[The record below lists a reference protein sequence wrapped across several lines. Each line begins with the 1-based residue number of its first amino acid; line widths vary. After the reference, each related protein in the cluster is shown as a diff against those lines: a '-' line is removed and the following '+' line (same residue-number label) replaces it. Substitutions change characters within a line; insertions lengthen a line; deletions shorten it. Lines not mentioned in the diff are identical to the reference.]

1 MYCRAAIAMLF
12 LRAVLSAVPQAQ
24 PPDAAPG
31 PVVLKSASHA
41 VQLDVFVSDSS
52 RHPVH
57 GLQKSN
63 FVVKDNGRPR
73 DIRIFSGEIDT
84 NQAAQS
90 SAATVPPPSAYSN
103 RLLMRDSRIV
113 TAIVL
118 DAVTRPEG
126 LQMNRGMQ
134 FGRNTEF
141 WFTWVRWG
149 AISAVLRMQPGQTI
163 AVYATCPELRIV
175 QDYTS
180 DPGRLVASLTAFNPP
195 PPPKKEPPAIE
206 ALVPPMLEV
215 LRDVAGRMSGASGRK
230 SVVWLSQAYGAEMIP
245 SAFNDATNT
254 TIDAFNDANVPLYA
268 VDTRFNPTCENPAD
282 FPGDG
287 SGRRGTVLQICSQPP
302 DISDQWM
309 EYLARATGGR
319 AFSGG
324 YVEGVRTY
332 DAQGR
337 FVEGR
342 YSIQRERSLVEDAI
356 GFAMENSRYSYEL
369 GFYVPESELDGKVH
383 KLDVTVPGKPRYVL
397 RYRSGY
403 TASASAPATP
413 AAQET
418 AAPPDTRQETAGPLN
433 PVEVGIDATGYA
445 VKNELRVSLALAPET
460 VTSTA
465 DGGIMLDA
473 TFTQTDLSG
482 KELAKVEETVRVPAP
497 ATQTDMV
504 RCARTLKLSNRAAL
518 LHIRIRD
525 QATNRAGSL
534 TIPIGKQ

>member
-1 MYCRAAIAMLF
+1 MYCRAAIAVLF

-24 PPDAAPG
+24 PPDAAAG

-52 RHPVH
+52 GHPVH

-63 FVVKDNGRPR
+63 FVVTDNGRPR
-73 DIRIFSGEIDT
+73 DIRIFSGEVDT
-84 NQAAQS
+84 NQPAPS
-90 SAATVPPPSAYSN
+90 STATVPTSQVYSN
-103 RLLMRDSRIV
+103 RLGMRDSRIV

-126 LQMNRGMQ
+126 LQRNPGMQ
-134 FGRNTEF
+134 FGRGTES
-141 WFTWVRWG
+141 WFTWVRWQ
-149 AISAVLRMQPGQTI
+149 AISAIIRMQPGQTM
-163 AVYATCPELRIV
+163 AVYAACPELRIV

-180 DPGRLVASLTAFNPP
+180 DPGRLLASLRAFQPLP
-195 PPPKKEPPAIE
+195 APKKEPQTIE
-206 ALVPPMLEV
+206 DLVPPTLQA
-215 LRDVAGRMSGASGRK
+215 LRNVAGRMSGASGRK
-230 SVVWLSQAYGAEMIP
+230 SVVWISQAYGSELFP
-245 SAFNDATNT
+245 SAFNDVTNI

-268 VDTRFNPTCENPAD
+268 VDTRFNPSCENPAD
-282 FPGDG
+282 FSGDG

-302 DISDQWM
+302 DISDRWM

-342 YSIQRERSLVEDAI
+342 YSIQRDRSLVEDAI
-356 GFAMENSRYSYEL
+356 AFAMENSRYSYEL
-369 GFYVPESELDGKVH
+369 GFYLPESELDGKVH

-403 TASASAPATP
+403 TASATAPAMP

-418 AAPPDTRQETAGPLN
+418 AAPPETRQETAGPLN

-445 VKNELRVSLALAPET
+445 VKNELRVSLALAPDT
-460 VTSTA
+460 VTRTA

-473 TFTQTDLSG
+473 TFTQMDLSG

-504 RCARTLKLSNRAAL
+504 RYARTLKLTNRASL
-518 LHIRIRD
+518 LHIGIRD